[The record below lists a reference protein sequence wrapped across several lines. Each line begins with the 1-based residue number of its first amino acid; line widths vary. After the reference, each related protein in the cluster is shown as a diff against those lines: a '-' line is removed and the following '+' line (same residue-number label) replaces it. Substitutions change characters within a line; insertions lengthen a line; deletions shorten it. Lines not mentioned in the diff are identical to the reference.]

1 MLALR
6 GSPARAG
13 SLARRRVDR
22 EREDAGGLLVD
33 AVAGPDGPVVFH
45 SLRHTGISR
54 LANDRRI
61 PLVQVRDF
69 ARHKS
74 LTTTETYVQKID
86 SPELTAAMA
95 AAMALEHSWHTDSGP
110 LGSDGE

>member
-1 MLALR
+1 VVLLPVLVR
-6 GSPARAG
+6 LSGWVSTGSVRVRA
-13 SLARRRVDR
+13 
-22 EREDAGGLLVD
+22 GLLVD
-33 AVAGPDGPVVFH
+33 AVAGPGRAGCVP
-45 SLRHTGISR
+45 LAAAYRHLPAGER
-54 LANDRRI
+54 PPH

-74 LTTTETYVQKID
+74 LTTTETYVRKID